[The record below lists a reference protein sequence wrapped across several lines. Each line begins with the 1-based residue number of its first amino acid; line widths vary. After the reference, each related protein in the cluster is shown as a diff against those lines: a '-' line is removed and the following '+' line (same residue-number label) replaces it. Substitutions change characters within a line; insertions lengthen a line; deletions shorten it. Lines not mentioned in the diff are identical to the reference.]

1 MDTRYDRSQEVIK
14 NHVLISMGAGLV
26 PIPILDIA
34 AVTAVQIDM
43 LKQLARVYDVSF
55 SENSGKGILSA
66 LTGSTLARVGASM
79 VKAIP
84 GIGTLFGGLSMAIM
98 SGASTYA
105 VGQVFQ
111 QHFSAGG
118 DFSDFDPLKARD
130 NYEEEL
136 RKGKEK
142 AAQWKSEK
150 DRYAKTD
157 DPNDEILRQL
167 AQIGELKEK
176 GILSEEEFQKMKERL
191 MEKMQ

>member
-1 MDTRYDRSQEVIK
+1 MNARYDRSQEIIK
-14 NHVLISMGAGLV
+14 NHVLVSMGAGLV
-26 PIPILDIA
+26 PFPILDIA

-84 GIGTLFGGLSMAIM
+84 GIGTFFGGVSMAIM

-105 VGQVFQ
+105 VGQVFV
-111 QHFSAGG
+111 QHFDAGG
-118 DFSDFDPLKARD
+118 DFSNFDPLKSRD
-130 NYEEEL
+130 AYEEEL
-136 RKGKEK
+136 QKGKER
-142 AAQWKSEK
+142 AAEWKTEK
-150 DRYAKTD
+150 TGTPKGE
-157 DPNDEILRQL
+157 DPNEDLFRQL
-167 AQIGELKEK
+167 SQIGELKEK

-191 MEKMQ
+191 MEKFQ

>member
-1 MDTRYDRSQEVIK
+1 
-14 NHVLISMGAGLV
+14 MGY
-26 PIPILDIA
+26 
-34 AVTAVQIDM
+34 Q
-43 LKQLARVYDVSF
+43 
-55 SENSGKGILSA
+55 
-66 LTGSTLARVGASM
+66 
-79 VKAIP
+79 
-84 GIGTLFGGLSMAIM
+84 GG
-98 SGASTYA
+98 
-105 VGQVFQ
+105 
-111 QHFSAGG
+111 
-118 DFSDFDPLKARD
+118 KARD

-167 AQIGELKEK
+167 SQIGELKEK